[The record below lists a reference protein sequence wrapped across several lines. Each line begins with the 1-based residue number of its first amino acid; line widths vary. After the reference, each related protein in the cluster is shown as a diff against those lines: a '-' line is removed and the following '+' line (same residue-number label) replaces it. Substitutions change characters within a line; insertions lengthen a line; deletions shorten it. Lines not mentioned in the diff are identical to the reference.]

1 MNQARRLDGAF
12 VVIAI
17 ATVGLAGAIAISL
30 IFWRESEAVR
40 NFAILASLAIAVPIG
55 VWRIVLTA
63 RQAGAAERSAEAGAA
78 AAEISRREA
87 LDNQLR
93 TGAEMI
99 TGGTGAVRAAGAFL
113 LERLAADHPFEYDQ
127 VVTEVLASA
136 RGASG
141 NEEDADN
148 ADR

>member
-1 MNQARRLDGAF
+1 MSRRAESGIVAIVVVAALGG
-12 VVIAI
+12 VIA
-17 ATVGLAGAIAISL
+17 LAL
-30 IFWRESEAVR
+30 LLWDESEAVR
-40 NFAILASLAIAVPIG
+40 NFAILASLAIAVPVG
-55 VWRIVLTA
+55 LWRILVAA
-63 RQAGAAERSAEAGAA
+63 RQAGAAERSAEAGAS
-78 AAEISRREA
+78 AAEISQREA

-141 NEEDADN
+141 SKEDADN
-148 ADR
+148 ADS

>member
-1 MNQARRLDGAF
+1 MSRRAESRIVALVVVAALVG
-12 VVIAI
+12 VIA
-17 ATVGLAGAIAISL
+17 LAL
-30 IFWRESEAVR
+30 LLWDESEAVR
-40 NFAILASLAIAVPIG
+40 NFAILASLAIAVPVG
-55 VWRIVLTA
+55 LWRILVAA
-63 RQAGAAERSAEAGAA
+63 RQAGAAERSAEAGAS

-113 LERLAADHPFEYDQ
+113 LERLAAEHPFEYDQ

>member
-1 MNQARRLDGAF
+1 MNQARRLDGAS

-17 ATVGLAGAIAISL
+17 VAVGLAGAIAISL
-30 IFWRESEAVR
+30 VFWRESEAVR

-63 RQAGAAERSAEAGAA
+63 RQAGAAERSAEAGAS

-99 TGGTGAVRAAGAFL
+99 GSDDLATRAAGTYL
-113 LERLAADHPFEYDQ
+113 LERLAAEHPDDYDE
-127 VVTEVLASA
+127 VVREALRVS
-136 RGASG
+136 RQQS
-141 NEEDADN
+141 ESDSDAGV
-148 ADR
+148 

>member
-1 MNQARRLDGAF
+1 MRRLDGAF

-17 ATVGLAGAIAISL
+17 VAVGLAGAIAISL
-30 IFWRESEAVR
+30 VFWRESEAVR

-63 RQAGAAERSAEAGAA
+63 RQAGAAERSAEAGAS

-99 TGGTGAVRAAGAFL
+99 AGSTGAVRAAGAFL
-113 LERLAADHPFEYDQ
+113 LERLAADHPLEYDQ
-127 VVTEVLASA
+127 VVSEVLAAA
-136 RGASG
+136 RDATANG
-141 NEEDADN
+141 NGEDADN
-148 ADR
+148 ADS